1 MSDSGLLSKIV
12 LHHEISALLFR
23 EARIL
28 DEERYTE
35 WLEFFT
41 EDVHYWVPG
50 VENLARRDLERS
62 TSVDHMAHFDDT
74 MDDLR
79 MRVER
84 FVAPT
89 AWAED
94 PPTRHLHLISNIEV
108 FETEEPDVHRVH
120 SAFVNYRSQGESEN
134 ATLYGRREDLIK
146 QVSER
151 EFKISKRVVVLRHN
165 VLPAKN

>member
-12 LHHEISALLFR
+12 LHHEISAFLFR

-79 MRVER
+79 KIGRASCRERVSADV
-84 FVAPT
+84 VAGARP
-89 AWAED
+89 
-94 PPTRHLHLISNIEV
+94 
-108 FETEEPDVHRVH
+108 
-120 SAFVNYRSQGESEN
+120 Q
-134 ATLYGRREDLIK
+134 
-146 QVSER
+146 
-151 EFKISKRVVVLRHN
+151 LRQ
-165 VLPAKN
+165 